1 MFYSISVGE
10 VPTGFYVCFF
20 LTYFL
25 LCASRVVQI
34 FGTHNKSQI
43 LFFFLLRGISF
54 SYLEVYGNGMEN

>member
-1 MFYSISVGE
+1 MFYNIKGVRS
-10 VPTGFYVCFF
+10 TNLDLCMF
-20 LTYFL
+20 LFTYFL

-34 FGTHNKSQI
+34 FGTHNKSQV